1 MHRLPVLHTSLN
13 SSVPSLHKRRRQAL
27 VAVVTS
33 LVGGAQASVTSMGR
47 GLSGRVRDKHKI
59 KRTDRL
65 LSDRTLYQ
73 EHQPIYS
80 ALTQCLTQHLKEPVI
95 LIDGSPL
102 CTDQSWQLLRAAVS
116 VGGRALTLYEEVHP
130 RRLLSNRRIQHQFLA
145 TLAGMMKG
153 CRPIVIVLVASRTVR
168 FYSTSIVR
176 FCLPPIS
183 PEAVGR
189 WADRGR
195 CLGSGVNPST
205 PSFYICRV

>member
-1 MHRLPVLHTSLN
+1 MHRLPVLHALLN

-65 LSDRTLYQ
+65 LSNRTLYQ
-73 EHQPIYS
+73 ERQPIYS

-130 RRLLSNRRIQHQFLA
+130 RRLLSNRRIQDNVNYLSHIIL
-145 TLAGMMKG
+145 KG
-153 CRPIVIVLVASRTVR
+153 VARLVKTVIIKPMLQT
-168 FYSTSIVR
+168 IEDH
-176 FCLPPIS
+176 PN
-183 PEAVGR
+183 GR
-189 WADRGR
+189 YDK
-195 CLGSGVNPST
+195 VNEQSD
-205 PSFYICRV
+205 SN

>member
-1 MHRLPVLHTSLN
+1 MHRLPVLHALLN
-13 SSVPSLHKRRRQAL
+13 SSVPSLHKRRRQAP

-73 EHQPIYS
+73 ERQPIYS

-145 TLAGMMKG
+145 
-153 CRPIVIVLVASRTVR
+153 
-168 FYSTSIVR
+168 
-176 FCLPPIS
+176 
-183 PEAVGR
+183 
-189 WADRGR
+189 
-195 CLGSGVNPST
+195 
-205 PSFYICRV
+205 